1 MNNYIFGYLAEIKCN
16 NYKQVLDEI
25 AGKYGIGLKEILTE
39 QLFQF
44 TEKYLPNKNQ
54 TNFVFSMSDSAE
66 RVEADYLIDY
76 LDYAPEMQCK
86 FPSSGKDRLL
96 ILIDI
101 LKDMMIQSKCSKLV
115 ISLTDSGYIYSYK
128 SIVFA
133 HLSRILL
140 DDFEKNQGVP
150 DTLYEII
157 CE

>member
-1 MNNYIFGYLAEIKCN
+1 
-16 NYKQVLDEI
+16 
-25 AGKYGIGLKEILTE
+25 
-39 QLFQF
+39 
-44 TEKYLPNKNQ
+44 
-54 TNFVFSMSDSAE
+54 
-66 RVEADYLIDY
+66 
-76 LDYAPEMQCK
+76 MQI
-86 FPSSGKDRLL
+86 SIVRKDRLL

-133 HLSRILL
+133 HLSEILL